1 MKKKK
6 YVILGIVTVL
16 LVTVAGVLAYRMQ
29 QDRKKEKI
37 KYDGYTDE
45 NQETNYITYKGEK
58 YKYNYNLRTVLFMG
72 VDKEG
77 EIEEKKVGGGGQ
89 TDSLVLFAMDT
100 EKKTTQALSVSRD
113 TMTDIRTYDMSGE
126 FLSTERAQLALQY
139 AYGDGKA
146 KSCVLTREAVSNLL
160 YQTPVNSY
168 VALTMEGFSR
178 IADELGGIRIT
189 VPQDYTH
196 INSAFKK
203 GETITLNGKMA
214 EQYVRYRDTSAS
226 GSNNERMERQ
236 SQFIEALV
244 KQLQINMKEKKDAVH
259 LYRKMKPYMVTD
271 ISEEELEKMI
281 NYEFE
286 GKVEK
291 VPGTVQK
298 GEKYDEFIVDNEKL
312 QEKVINMFYKH
323 EKR

>member
-29 QDRKKEKI
+29 QDKKKEKI

-178 IADELGGIRIT
+178 IADELGGVKIT
-189 VPQDYTH
+189 VPQDYTY
-196 INSAFKK
+196 INPAFKK

-214 EQYVRYRDTSAS
+214 EQYVRYRDTNVS

-244 KQLQINMKEKKDAVH
+244 KQLQTDMKEKKDAVH

-312 QEKVINMFYKH
+312 KEKVINMFYKH

>member
-16 LVTVAGVLAYRMQ
+16 LVTVVGVLAYRMQ
-29 QDRKKEKI
+29 QDKKKEKI

-72 VDKEG
+72 IDKEG
-77 EIEEKKVGGGGQ
+77 EIEEKKVGDGGQ

-146 KSCVLTREAVSNLL
+146 KSCVLTRETVSNLL

-189 VPQDYTH
+189 VPRDYTH
-196 INSAFKK
+196 INPAFKK

-271 ISEEELEKMI
+271 ISEEELERMI

-312 QEKVINMFYKH
+312 KEKVINMFYKH

>member
-196 INSAFKK
+196 INPAFKK

-244 KQLQINMKEKKDAVH
+244 KQLQTDMKEKKDAVH

-312 QEKVINMFYKH
+312 KEKVINMFYKH

>member
-16 LVTVAGVLAYRMQ
+16 LVTVVGVLAYRMQ

-196 INSAFKK
+196 INPAFKK

>member
-16 LVTVAGVLAYRMQ
+16 LVTVVGVLAYRMQ
-29 QDRKKEKI
+29 QDKKKEKI

-72 VDKEG
+72 IDKEG
-77 EIEEKKVGGGGQ
+77 EIEEKKVGDGGQ

-196 INSAFKK
+196 INPAFKK

-236 SQFIEALV
+236 SQFIETLV

-312 QEKVINMFYKH
+312 KEKVINMFYKH

>member
-16 LVTVAGVLAYRMQ
+16 LVTVVGVLAYRMQ
-29 QDRKKEKI
+29 QDKKKEKI

-77 EIEEKKVGGGGQ
+77 EIEEKKVGDGGQ

-196 INSAFKK
+196 INPAFKK

-236 SQFIEALV
+236 SQFIETLV

-312 QEKVINMFYKH
+312 KEKVINMFYKH

>member
-72 VDKEG
+72 IDKEG
-77 EIEEKKVGGGGQ
+77 EIEEKKVGDGGQ

-196 INSAFKK
+196 INPAFKK

-271 ISEEELEKMI
+271 ISEEELERMI

-312 QEKVINMFYKH
+312 KEKVINMFYKH

>member
-16 LVTVAGVLAYRMQ
+16 LVTVVGVLAYRMQ
-29 QDRKKEKI
+29 QDKKKEKI

-72 VDKEG
+72 IDKEG
-77 EIEEKKVGGGGQ
+77 EIEEKKVGDGGQ

-189 VPQDYTH
+189 VPQDYTR
-196 INSAFKK
+196 INPAFKK

-236 SQFIEALV
+236 SQFIETLV

-312 QEKVINMFYKH
+312 KEKVINMFYKH

>member
-29 QDRKKEKI
+29 QDKKKEKI

-72 VDKEG
+72 IEKEG
-77 EIEEKKVGGGGQ
+77 EIEDKKVGGGGQ

-178 IADELGGIRIT
+178 IADELGGVKIT
-189 VPQDYTH
+189 VPQDYTY
-196 INSAFKK
+196 INPAFKK

-214 EQYVRYRDTSAS
+214 EQYVRYRDTNVS

-244 KQLQINMKEKKDAVH
+244 KQLQTDMKEKKDAVH

-312 QEKVINMFYKH
+312 KEKVINMFYKH

>member
-196 INSAFKK
+196 INPAFKK

>member
-1 MKKKK
+1 M
-6 YVILGIVTVL
+6 
-16 LVTVAGVLAYRMQ
+16 
-29 QDRKKEKI
+29 
-37 KYDGYTDE
+37 DE

-72 VDKEG
+72 IDKEG

-139 AYGDGKA
+139 AYGDGRT

-160 YQTPVNSY
+160 YQIPINSY

-189 VPQDYTH
+189 VPQDYTY
-196 INSAFKK
+196 INPAFKK

-214 EQYVRYRDTSAS
+214 EQYVRYRDTNVS

-244 KQLQINMKEKKDAVH
+244 KQLQTDMKEKKDAVH

-271 ISEEELEKMI
+271 ISEEELERMI

-312 QEKVINMFYKH
+312 KEKVINIFYKH

>member
-16 LVTVAGVLAYRMQ
+16 LVTVVGVLAYRMQ
-29 QDRKKEKI
+29 QDKKKEKI

-196 INSAFKK
+196 INPAFKK

-244 KQLQINMKEKKDAVH
+244 KQLQTDMKEKKDAVH

-312 QEKVINMFYKH
+312 KEKVINMFYKH

>member
-29 QDRKKEKI
+29 QDKKKEKI

-72 VDKEG
+72 IDKEG

-178 IADELGGIRIT
+178 IADELGGVKIT
-189 VPQDYTH
+189 VPQDYTY
-196 INSAFKK
+196 INPAFKK

-214 EQYVRYRDTSAS
+214 EQYVRYRDTNVS

-244 KQLQINMKEKKDAVH
+244 KQLQTDMKEKKDAVH

-298 GEKYDEFIVDNEKL
+298 GEKYDEFIVNNEKL
-312 QEKVINMFYKH
+312 KEKVINMFYKH

>member
-168 VALTMEGFSR
+168 VVLTMEGFSR

-189 VPQDYTH
+189 VPQDYTR
-196 INSAFKK
+196 INPAFKK

>member
-29 QDRKKEKI
+29 QDKKKEKI

-72 VDKEG
+72 IDKEG
-77 EIEEKKVGGGGQ
+77 EIEEKKVGNGGQ

-139 AYGDGKA
+139 AYGDGRT

-160 YQTPVNSY
+160 YQMPVNSY
-168 VALTMEGFSR
+168 VALTMEGFSQ

-189 VPQDYTH
+189 VPQDYTY
-196 INSAFKK
+196 INPAFKE

-214 EQYVRYRDTSAS
+214 EQYVRYRDTNVS

-244 KQLQINMKEKKDAVH
+244 KQLQTDMKGKKDAVH

>member
-16 LVTVAGVLAYRMQ
+16 LVTVVGVLAYRMQ
-29 QDRKKEKI
+29 QDKKKEKI

-72 VDKEG
+72 IDKEG
-77 EIEEKKVGGGGQ
+77 EIEEKKVGDGGQ

-196 INSAFKK
+196 INPAFKK

-236 SQFIEALV
+236 SQFIETLV

>member
-16 LVTVAGVLAYRMQ
+16 LVTVVGVLAYRMQ
-29 QDRKKEKI
+29 QDKKKEKI

-72 VDKEG
+72 IDKEG
-77 EIEEKKVGGGGQ
+77 EIEEKKVGDGGQ

-139 AYGDGKA
+139 AYGDGRT

-160 YQTPVNSY
+160 YQIPINSY

-196 INSAFKK
+196 INPAFKK

-244 KQLQINMKEKKDAVH
+244 KQLQTDMKEKKDAVH

-312 QEKVINMFYKH
+312 KEKVINMFYKH

>member
-6 YVILGIVTVL
+6 YAILGIVTVL
-16 LVTVAGVLAYRMQ
+16 LIVAAGTLAYQMW
-29 QDRKKEKI
+29 QDKKKPKTE
-37 KYDGYTDE
+37 YDGYADE
-45 NQETNYITYKGEK
+45 LQETNYITYKGEK

-196 INSAFKK
+196 INPAFKK

>member
-16 LVTVAGVLAYRMQ
+16 LVTVVGVLVYRMQ
-29 QDRKKEKI
+29 QDKKKEKI

-72 VDKEG
+72 IDKEG
-77 EIEEKKVGGGGQ
+77 EIEEKKVGDGGQ

-196 INSAFKK
+196 INPAFKK

-236 SQFIEALV
+236 SQFIETLV

-312 QEKVINMFYKH
+312 KEKVINMFYKH

>member
-16 LVTVAGVLAYRMQ
+16 LVTVVGVLAYRMQ
-29 QDRKKEKI
+29 QDKKKEKI

-72 VDKEG
+72 IDKEG

-196 INSAFKK
+196 INPAFKK

-236 SQFIEALV
+236 SQFIETLV

-312 QEKVINMFYKH
+312 KEKVINMFYKH

>member
-16 LVTVAGVLAYRMQ
+16 LVTVVGVLAYRMQ
-29 QDRKKEKI
+29 QDKKKEKI

-196 INSAFKK
+196 INPAFKK

-236 SQFIEALV
+236 SQFIRSSCET
-244 KQLQINMKEKKDAVH
+244 I
-259 LYRKMKPYMVTD
+259 TD
-271 ISEEELEKMI
+271 
-281 NYEFE
+281 
-286 GKVEK
+286 
-291 VPGTVQK
+291 
-298 GEKYDEFIVDNEKL
+298 
-312 QEKVINMFYKH
+312 
-323 EKR
+323 

>member
-189 VPQDYTH
+189 VSQDYTH
-196 INSAFKK
+196 INPAFKK

>member
-16 LVTVAGVLAYRMQ
+16 LVTVVGVLAYRMQ
-29 QDRKKEKI
+29 QDKKKEKI

-72 VDKEG
+72 IDKEG
-77 EIEEKKVGGGGQ
+77 EIEEKKVGDGGQ

-196 INSAFKK
+196 INPAFKK

-312 QEKVINMFYKH
+312 KEKVINMFYKH

>member
-189 VPQDYTH
+189 VPRDYTH
-196 INSAFKK
+196 INPAFKK

-271 ISEEELEKMI
+271 ISEEELERMI

-312 QEKVINMFYKH
+312 KEKVMNMFYKH

>member
-29 QDRKKEKI
+29 QDKKKEKI

-77 EIEEKKVGGGGQ
+77 EIEEKKVGDGGQ

-196 INSAFKK
+196 INPAFKK

-271 ISEEELEKMI
+271 ISEDELERMI

-298 GEKYDEFIVDNEKL
+298 GEKYDEFIVNNEKL
-312 QEKVINMFYKH
+312 KEKVINMFYKH

>member
-29 QDRKKEKI
+29 QDKKKEKI

-72 VDKEG
+72 IDKEG

-146 KSCVLTREAVSNLL
+146 KSCVLTREAVSLVL
-160 YQTPVNSY
+160 QAGAYAKGGEIFVLDMGEPVK
-168 VALTMEGFSR
+168 
-178 IADELGGIRIT
+178 IADLAKNLIRLSGFKVGEDIEIQYTGLRPGEKLYEELLMDEEGLQATDNNLI
-189 VPQDYTH
+189 H
-196 INSAFKK
+196 I
-203 GETITLNGKMA
+203 GKPIDM
-214 EQYVRYRDTSAS
+214 D
-226 GSNNERMERQ
+226 
-236 SQFIEALV
+236 EALFMRQLKELKAASEKDSKAIRQMV
-244 KQLQINMKEKKDAVH
+244 KEIVPTYMMKE
-259 LYRKMKPYMVTD
+259 
-271 ISEEELEKMI
+271 E
-281 NYEFE
+281 
-286 GKVEK
+286 
-291 VPGTVQK
+291 
-298 GEKYDEFIVDNEKL
+298 
-312 QEKVINMFYKH
+312 
-323 EKR
+323 

>member
-16 LVTVAGVLAYRMQ
+16 LVTVVGVLAYRMQ
-29 QDRKKEKI
+29 QDKKKEKI

-178 IADELGGIRIT
+178 IADELGGVKIT
-189 VPQDYTH
+189 VPQDYTY
-196 INSAFKK
+196 INPAFKK

-214 EQYVRYRDTSAS
+214 EQYVRYRDTNVS

-244 KQLQINMKEKKDAVH
+244 KQLQTDMKEKKDAVH

-312 QEKVINMFYKH
+312 KEKVINMFYKH

>member
-16 LVTVAGVLAYRMQ
+16 LVTVVGVLAYRMQ
-29 QDRKKEKI
+29 QDKKKEKI

-196 INSAFKK
+196 INPAFKK

>member
-16 LVTVAGVLAYRMQ
+16 LVTVVGVLAYRMQ
-29 QDRKKEKI
+29 QDKKKEKI

-196 INSAFKK
+196 INPAFKK

-271 ISEEELEKMI
+271 ISEDELERMI

>member
-16 LVTVAGVLAYRMQ
+16 LVTVVGVLAYRMQ
-29 QDRKKEKI
+29 QDKKKEKI

-72 VDKEG
+72 IDKEG
-77 EIEEKKVGGGGQ
+77 EIEEKKVGDGGQ

-146 KSCVLTREAVSNLL
+146 KSCVLTRETVSNLL

-196 INSAFKK
+196 INPAFKK

-236 SQFIEALV
+236 SQFIETLV

-312 QEKVINMFYKH
+312 KEKVINMFYKH

>member
-16 LVTVAGVLAYRMQ
+16 LVTVVGVLAYRMQ

-196 INSAFKK
+196 INPAFKK

-312 QEKVINMFYKH
+312 QEKYLGGI
-323 EKR
+323 

>member
-77 EIEEKKVGGGGQ
+77 EIEEKKVGDGGQ

-196 INSAFKK
+196 INPAFKK

>member
-16 LVTVAGVLAYRMQ
+16 LVTVVGVLAYRMQ
-29 QDRKKEKI
+29 QDKKKEKI

-196 INSAFKK
+196 INPAFKK

-298 GEKYDEFIVDNEKL
+298 GEKYDEFIIDNEKL

>member
-16 LVTVAGVLAYRMQ
+16 LVTVVGVLAYRMQ
-29 QDRKKEKI
+29 QDKKKEKI

-72 VDKEG
+72 IDKEG
-77 EIEEKKVGGGGQ
+77 EIEEKKVGDGGQ

-196 INSAFKK
+196 INPAFKK

-271 ISEEELEKMI
+271 ISEEELERMI

-312 QEKVINMFYKH
+312 KEKVINMFYKH